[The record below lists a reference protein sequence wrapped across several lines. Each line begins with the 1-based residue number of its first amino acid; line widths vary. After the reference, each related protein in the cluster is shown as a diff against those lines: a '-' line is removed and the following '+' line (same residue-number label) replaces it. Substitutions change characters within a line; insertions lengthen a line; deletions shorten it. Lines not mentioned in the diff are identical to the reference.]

1 MFATADDYDFRI
13 GDGGSFDGCGAG
25 GKFVRTANGMEM
37 LSMDTKWSVAFAFN
51 AVVYTLLTIFTLS
64 LVISAFC
71 WPLVCVGSIG
81 FCITQFAHFA
91 AIICTGIWRFSGDG
105 PTCAG

>member
-1 MFATADDYDFRI
+1 MI
-13 GDGGSFDGCGAG
+13 
-25 GKFVRTANGMEM
+25 
-37 LSMDTKWSVAFAFN
+37 SMDTKWSVAFAFN

-64 LVISAFC
+64 LVVSAFF

-105 PTCAG
+105 PRCADKDGGWPVSEDGQVTFSDMGDKLKGVFIS